1 MKWVTRERPVID
13 RIACPWLIARFIDKE
28 PEFLFVPSNQV
39 TKVAAE
45 TGAIPYD
52 IPGVEL
58 THEGEYCSF
67 DTFLKKYQLDDPA
80 LRQLAHIIRGADT
93 AKPELTPQSPGL
105 LAISLG
111 LKTVFTNDHELLRFG
126 MVMYDALYAW
136 ARSLQ
141 GETHGWPP
149 KAG

>member
-1 MKWVTRERPVID
+1 MVLRGCQPAGPRAEMGDLRNPSPIGRRIAAMKWVTRERPVID

-80 LRQLAHIIRGADT
+80 LRQLAHIIRCAAT
-93 AKPELTPQSPGL
+93 A
-105 LAISLG
+105 
-111 LKTVFTNDHELLRFG
+111 
-126 MVMYDALYAW
+126 
-136 ARSLQ
+136 
-141 GETHGWPP
+141 
-149 KAG
+149 